1 MCNNTLSDGYF
12 CVQCSKNLPLRAET
26 VKNMGVAKFIQAKL
40 LIFMEVV
47 RACLDSSLIGD
58 RIRKE
63 DDFLLEGRD
72 RLTDA
77 VVFKLLKYI
86 YFKFFGAIF
95 VLCGCN

>member
-1 MCNNTLSDGYF
+1 M
-12 CVQCSKNLPLRAET
+12 
-26 VKNMGVAKFIQAKL
+26 KNMGVAKFIQAKL

-63 DDFLLEGRD
+63 DAFLLERRD
-72 RLTDA
+72 RLTDV
-77 VVFKLLKYI
+77 VVFKLLKYMS
-86 YFKFFGAIF
+86 FEFFGAIF